1 MMEVVV
7 TCDEDDVGWIDMV
20 GITALKNIVSATV
33 LTMMKVMSFST
44 CTLNP
49 KKPKNSLP
57 NPKFCIVNLDIH
69 ESLIVDIFLYILLI
83 KKKF

>member
-1 MMEVVV
+1 V
-7 TCDEDDVGWIDMV
+7 
-20 GITALKNIVSATV
+20 TALKNIVRITVSTV

-69 ESLIVDIFLYILLI
+69 ESLIVD
-83 KKKF
+83 KTNKA